1 MNPTPRHL
9 HPSPRSPFLPIPL
22 HYTSEIPVIP
32 FYSLSQ
38 HTYPSLCA
46 SPPYAQVPKPSLLR
60 SVLVPSLRR
69 PQYLIPRPPEK
80 SLPIGPAL
88 AAPLPLS
95 VLCCPRGCATAGGA
109 SGSDPRGSRSP
120 SCIIRD
126 AVACPLALMWST
138 LLDSAHSSVL
148 SPFKWPADRVPPVSG
163 PLLPFPPSLSQH
175 SARPKVLMEG
185 RPAVSDPWPPRGRQP
200 LRRYQSGLPISVP
213 SPPIHPSDRH
223 TADPPSPSPPCRP
236 SLSIAH

>member
-38 HTYPSLCA
+38 HTYPSPLRK
-46 SPPYAQVPKPSLLR
+46 SPPMRKFLSALSSPSFLC
-60 SVLVPSLRR
+60 VYRR
-69 PQYLIPRPPEK
+69 AWSK

-236 SLSIAH
+236 TLSIAH

>member
-80 SLPIGPAL
+80 SLPIGPVF
-88 AAPLPLS
+88 AAPLPLCA
-95 VLCCPRGCATAGGA
+95 VLPPGM
-109 SGSDPRGSRSP
+109 
-120 SCIIRD
+120 RD
-126 AVACPLALMWST
+126 
-138 LLDSAHSSVL
+138 
-148 SPFKWPADRVPPVSG
+148 R
-163 PLLPFPPSLSQH
+163 
-175 SARPKVLMEG
+175 
-185 RPAVSDPWPPRGRQP
+185 RGRQWQRSPGLSVAVLYYTRRRRLPFGPHVVNSVRLRAFLCLIP
-200 LRRYQSGLPISVP
+200 LQMARRPGAPRQ
-213 SPPIHPSDRH
+213 R
-223 TADPPSPSPPCRP
+223 TPPSFPPFSFPTLRP
-236 SLSIAH
+236 TQGVDGGAPRRL